1 MSSKSKYVAKG
12 TYGCVLKPAAS
23 CASAKVKSKKMNG
36 KVSKLFYNDKAIK
49 EEYDIH
55 MKIVQ
60 IVDPKG
66 KFTVR
71 AFGRCNLQYENF
83 VASELEHCTRLK
95 SIKSAKESEADE
107 TAETTASTAE
117 TTASTAKTTASTASV
132 ESNASSAS
140 SESNDSDY
148 EEVQMFNPGEK
159 VRQII
164 YEDGGID
171 LSSIISKHSMSF
183 DSIFWAMQNVFDG
196 LVTLE
201 KKGFVHLDI
210 KPGNMVYT
218 EKGNGKV
225 AIIDFGLCT
234 TLNKVLSRKMAYIH
248 LHPYAVY
255 PPEFMTMHKKKQL
268 SDKRL
273 INLAYV
279 MQFSRLPTEYGKG
292 NRFWDAAID
301 AFEGDV
307 TFEPVASKIDV
318 YSLGATLL
326 MIYSNLKRKI
336 FRSKQNCTFVED
348 LIAGMIHVN
357 PAKRFSPTQARKAYK
372 AIIARFKSV
381 APCPPKKERSPKT
394 KRCIT
399 V

>member
-1 MSSKSKYVAKG
+1 MSTKSKYVAKG

-23 CASAKVKSKKMNG
+23 CASAKARAKKMSMNG

-71 AFGRCNLQYENF
+71 AFDRCNLHYENF
-83 VASELEHCTRLK
+83 VASELEHCTRPKAVK
-95 SIKSAKESEADE
+95 STKESEADK
-107 TAETTASTAE
+107 TAETTASTAS
-117 TTASTAKTTASTASV
+117 TASTSV
-132 ESNASSAS
+132 ESNASSQS
-140 SESNDSDY
+140 SDNDY
-148 EEVQMFNPGEK
+148 VEVQMFNPGEK

-171 LSSIISKHSMSF
+171 LDFIISKHSMSF

-234 TLNKVLSRKMAYIH
+234 TLNKVLSTKMAYIH

-255 PPEFMTMHKKKQL
+255 PPEFMTMYKKKTQG
-268 SDKRL
+268 DKRL

-279 MQFSRLPTEYGKG
+279 MRFSRLSTEYGKG

-307 TFEPVASKIDV
+307 TFEPIASKIDV

-326 MIYSNLKRKI
+326 IIYSNLKRKI
-336 FRSKQNCTFVED
+336 FRSKQNRTFVED

-357 PAKRFSPTQARKAYK
+357 PAKRFSPTQARQAYK

-381 APCPPKKERSPKT
+381 APCPPKKVRSPKNN
-394 KRCIT
+394 RC
-399 V
+399 VGAAAPRSG